1 MAVSAE
7 CLHAFDA
14 DGAVSIDGNDGAHL
28 LKNIDEVH
36 NFGLDC
42 SALQGRDAIVAHCRQ
57 QGLFSRAN
65 RGEGKFNDCAV
76 KPGGRALDV
85 NTIGL
90 FFNDRAELT

>member
-7 CLHAFDA
+7 GLHAFDA

-42 SALQGRDAIVAHCRQ
+42 CALQGRDAVVAHCREQ
-57 QGLFSRAN
+57 CLFCRAN
-65 RGEGKFNDCAV
+65 GGEGKLNDCAV
-76 KPGGRALDV
+76 
-85 NTIGL
+85 
-90 FFNDRAELT
+90 